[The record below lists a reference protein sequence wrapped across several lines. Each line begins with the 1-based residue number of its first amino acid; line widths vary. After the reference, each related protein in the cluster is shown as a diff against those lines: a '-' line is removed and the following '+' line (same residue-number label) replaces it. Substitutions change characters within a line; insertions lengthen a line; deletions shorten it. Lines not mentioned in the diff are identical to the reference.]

1 MFPPHA
7 PVPAPAPAPVQSTAL
22 ADEIAFR
29 LRTEILDGKLPP
41 GARLRHEELATRF
54 GVSRTPIR
62 EALRQLQALNL
73 VVVAPNR
80 GAAVRVPSR
89 TELAEVYELRADL
102 EGFACELACARASD
116 SDLTALDLAQ
126 ARLTEA
132 IRSAGQLVETELDAA
147 VSNWNTAFHACI
159 HRCAGNQRLAAAI
172 GDLQDF
178 FPRDSVWRA
187 IANDEAAL
195 VTMNI
200 TEHEAIAA
208 ALHARRP
215 AAARRAMREHIT
227 SAGAILLAYLDGQR
241 FWA

>member
-1 MFPPHA
+1 MFPPHSS
-7 PVPAPAPAPVQSTAL
+7 APAPAPVQGTGL

-29 LRTEILDGKLPP
+29 LRAEILDGKLAP
-41 GARLRHEELATRF
+41 GARLRHEELAVRF

-89 TELAEVYELRADL
+89 TELAQVYELRADL
-102 EGFACELACARASD
+102 EGFACELACARATD
-116 SDLTALDLAQ
+116 SDLAALDLAQ

-132 IRSAGQLVETELDAA
+132 IRSAGQLGETELDAA

-159 HRCAGNQRLAAAI
+159 HRSAGNQRLAEAI
-172 GDLQDF
+172 GHLQDF

-195 VTMNI
+195 VTMNV
-200 TEHEAIAA
+200 TEHEAISA
-208 ALHARRP
+208 ALHARRA

>member
-1 MFPPHA
+1 
-7 PVPAPAPAPVQSTAL
+7 VQGTGL

-29 LRTEILDGKLPP
+29 LRAEILDGKLPP
-41 GARLRHEELATRF
+41 GARLQHEELATRF

-80 GAAVRVPSR
+80 GAAVRVPSG

-116 SDLTALDLAQ
+116 TDLAELDQAQ

-132 IRSAGQLVETELDAA
+132 IRSAEQLREAELDAA
-147 VSNWNTAFHACI
+147 VGNWNTAFHGCI
-159 HRCAGNQRLAAAI
+159 HRAAGNRRLAEAI
-172 GDLQDF
+172 EHLQHF

-187 IANDEAAL
+187 VANDKAAL
-195 VTMNI
+195 VTMNV

-208 ALHARRP
+208 ALQARK
-215 AAARRAMREHIT
+215 ATQARRAMRKHV
-227 SAGAILLAYLDGQR
+227 SGAGAILLGYLDGQR
-241 FWA
+241 FWG